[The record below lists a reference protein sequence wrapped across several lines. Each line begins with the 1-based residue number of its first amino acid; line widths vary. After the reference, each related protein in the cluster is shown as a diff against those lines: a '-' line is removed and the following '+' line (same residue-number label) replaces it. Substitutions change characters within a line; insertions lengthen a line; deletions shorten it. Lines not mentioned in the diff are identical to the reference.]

1 MPGAHSDGPFSAEI
15 VLLPARTVPAP
26 AHHAMEVHHT
36 EFIASYPRESACPKE
51 GTPEFAFI
59 GRSNVG
65 KSSLINM
72 LTRKGMAKVSATP
85 GKTQLLN
92 YFLINHKWFLVDLP
106 GYGYARV
113 SKEKQKALAN
123 MINGYLLNRTALM
136 MAFVLIDSNIPP
148 SKIDLAFVNGLG
160 EHGIPFALAF
170 TKADKLG
177 KVTLDKN
184 IGLFM
189 TALSETWETLPPHF
203 VTSAERR
210 TGKEEI
216 LEYIGECLRNRPA
229 ATGE

>member
-1 MPGAHSDGPFSAEI
+1 
-15 VLLPARTVPAP
+15 
-26 AHHAMEVHHT
+26 MEVNHV
-36 EFIASYPRESACPKE
+36 EFVASYPRQGACPQD

-92 YFLINHKWFLVDLP
+92 YFRINHKWFLVDLP
-106 GYGYARV
+106 GYGYAKV
-113 SKEKQKALAN
+113 SKDKQKKLAS
-123 MINGYLLNRTALM
+123 MINGYLLNHTPMVL
-136 MAFVLIDSNIPP
+136 AFVLIDSNIPP
-148 SKIDLAFVNGLG
+148 SKVDLAFINGLG
-160 EHGIPFALAF
+160 EHGIPFVLLF

-184 IGLFM
+184 IAAFM
-189 TALSETWETLPPHF
+189 TALSETWETLPLF
-203 VTSAERR
+203 FITSAERR

-216 LEYIGECLRNRPA
+216 LNYIAECLRNRPA
-229 ATGE
+229 TTDR

>member
-1 MPGAHSDGPFSAEI
+1 
-15 VLLPARTVPAP
+15 
-26 AHHAMEVHHT
+26 MEVHHA
-36 EFIASYPRESACPKE
+36 EFIASYPRESACPKD
-51 GTPEFAFI
+51 GIAEFAFI

-106 GYGYARV
+106 GYGYAKV
-113 SKEKQKALAN
+113 SKDKQKKLAS
-123 MINGYLLNRTALM
+123 MINGYLMNHEAM
-136 MAFVLIDSNIPP
+136 VSAFVLIDSNIPP
-148 SKIDLAFVNGLG
+148 SKIDLAFINGLG
-160 EHGIPFALAF
+160 EHGIPFALVF

-189 TALSETWETLPPHF
+189 TALSETWENLPTF
-203 VTSAERR
+203 FISSSERR
-210 TGKEEI
+210 TGKDEI
-216 LEYIGECLRNRPA
+216 LGYIAECLRNRPA
-229 ATGE
+229 TTEK